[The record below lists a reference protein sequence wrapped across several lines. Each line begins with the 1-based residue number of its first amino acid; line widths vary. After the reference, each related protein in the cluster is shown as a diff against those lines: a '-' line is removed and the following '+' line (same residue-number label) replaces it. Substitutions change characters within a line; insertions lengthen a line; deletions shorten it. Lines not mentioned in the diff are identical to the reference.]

1 MLTNT
6 LKKEEEEKRKRVCDE
21 IDLKRVRASTG
32 YHTCGPYCTHT
43 HTHKNHNLSKIVANL
58 TTLAPLNVQLHSDNV
73 IAHITFW

>member
-73 IAHITFW
+73 IAHITF